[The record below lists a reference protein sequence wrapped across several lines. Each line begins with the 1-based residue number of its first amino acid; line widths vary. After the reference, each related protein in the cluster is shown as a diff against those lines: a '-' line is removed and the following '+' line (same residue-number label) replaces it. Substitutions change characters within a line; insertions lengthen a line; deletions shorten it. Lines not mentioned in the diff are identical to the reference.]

1 MSGKTRHVTRNT
13 HQKTYSSHSNAFL
26 LTSHEDPEPVMTDCK
41 FGIGLPN
48 GFPRSAVNSTQYL
61 EVAERAEA
69 YGYDSVWGGD
79 HIVFHIPRFEIFTTL
94 AAVAARTKRIQL
106 GPAVL
111 LLCLRNPVHVAQ
123 SVATL
128 DHISGGRFVLG
139 VGVGGEH
146 PKEFMASGVPVNQRD
161 PRTNEALDV
170 LLRLWTGEPTSF
182 AGKYY
187 RFDEIAMLPPPLQK
201 PHPPIWIGGRSEAA
215 LKRTAKY
222 GQAWA
227 PAFVT
232 PEKFQEGI
240 IRLAG
245 YCREYGRDPKEV
257 QPTVYFFANVGTSR
271 DAAWAEAGEFLSKNY
286 NIPSAPFA
294 RLAVHGTPAE
304 CIAHTR
310 RFIEAGAEHVVVR
323 FASANPLAQLDRWTK
338 DVMPALSE
346 K

>member
-1 MSGKTRHVTRNT
+1 MNK
-13 HQKTYSSHSNAFL
+13 A
-26 LTSHEDPEPVMTDCK
+26 CK

-48 GFPRSAVNSTQYL
+48 GFPRSAVNSTEYL
-61 EVAERAEA
+61 AVAERAEA

-94 AAVAARTKRIQL
+94 AAVAARTTRIHV

-128 DHISGGRFVLG
+128 DHISGGRFILG

-146 PKEFMASGVPVNQRD
+146 PKEFMASGVPVNQRG
-161 PRTNEALDV
+161 PRTNEALEV
-170 LLRLWTGEPTSF
+170 LRRLWTGEPTAF

-187 RFDEIAMLPPPLQK
+187 RFDEIAVLPSPLQK
-201 PHPPIWIGGRSEAA
+201 PHPPIWIGGRSDAA

-232 PEKFQEGI
+232 PEKFQEGLG
-240 IRLAG
+240 RLAG

-271 DAAWAEAGEFLSKNY
+271 EAAWAEAGEFLSKNY

-294 RLAVHGTPAE
+294 RLTVHGTPEE
-304 CIAHTR
+304 CSAHTR

-323 FASANPLAQLDRWTK
+323 FASANPLEQLDRWTQ
-338 DVMPALSE
+338 DVLPAFRE
-346 K
+346 DVRRKA